1 MTTST
6 DGPSR
11 TDGLWDLAIVGAGP
25 AGSAAALGALADRP
39 ATRVVLLDRA
49 DFPRDKACGDGIA
62 PHVLD
67 VLAEVGV
74 SGLLDDWM
82 PVRRLHLRHQ
92 DASVDR
98 SMPRPAYVVPRTIFD
113 SRLLDAAVQA
123 GAVLRR
129 HRVRRLRAGSDRL
142 IIDDVAEAKVVIGAD
157 GAYSAVRNALG
168 WPASGRRALALRG
181 YAPTP
186 SDRAGQQV
194 IAFAGGHQPAYAWS
208 FDRGDGVSN
217 VGYGEL
223 LTSRRPPPVRRYVL
237 QRLEHL
243 LPGSVRDAGDWLGH
257 HLPLSSSRW
266 QHPAG
271 RVLLAGDAVGLINPL
286 TGEGIYHAVA
296 TGVSAGQVAVA
307 ALGDND
313 AAGAGARYRDSVR
326 SMLGSHLRHT
336 TAAARLVS
344 LPGMA
349 GAGVRAAR
357 HEQRVFDDLVELG
370 LGRGTLPLST
380 VAAVLAARAGSLA
393 PSPRSP

>member
-6 DGPSR
+6 GGPSR

-25 AGSAAALGALADRP
+25 AGSAAALGALAARP

-98 SMPRPAYVVPRTIFD
+98 SMRRPAYVVPRTVFD

-194 IAFAGGHQPAYAWS
+194 IAFAGGQQPAYAWS

-223 LTSRRPPPVRRYVL
+223 LTSRRPPPGRRYIL

-257 HLPLSSSRW
+257 HLPLSSWRW
-266 QHPAG
+266 RHPTG

-307 ALGDND
+307 ALGEND
-313 AAGAGARYRDSVR
+313 AAGAGTQYRDSVR
-326 SMLGSHLRHT
+326 CMLGWHLRHT

-349 GAGVRAAR
+349 GAGVRAAG

-370 LGRGTLPLST
+370 LGRGTLPPST
-380 VAAVLAARAGSLA
+380 VAAVLAARVGSLA